1 MEFLVGMAFGVAC
14 TLLGQVVIGRLKEK
28 GNL

>member
-14 TLLGQVVIGRLKEK
+14 TLLGQVLIRRLKER
-28 GNL
+28 GAL